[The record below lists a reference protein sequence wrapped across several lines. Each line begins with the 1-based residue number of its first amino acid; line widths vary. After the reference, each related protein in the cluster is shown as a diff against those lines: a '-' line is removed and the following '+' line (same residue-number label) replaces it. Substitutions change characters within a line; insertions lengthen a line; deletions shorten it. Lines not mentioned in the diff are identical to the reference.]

1 MVNHPVF
8 EGDGWMLDLG
18 SLLDYGLGYRFDQGL
33 IVSHAEH
40 DASSVYDAVLFVPAQ
55 ELLNLLKQAGL
66 LPPADQLR
74 TLESQMKPCLDDGR
88 HDAYLTMCIQGYDYR
103 CRRCGMVRY
112 FDTDPPEW
120 SRENAYRNLENEG
133 YPLNERGEY
142 AGKHPLEVKSAVMML
157 AQEALRRS
165 TTAIRRTSMETDLRG
180 PSATMDAVCRHHLR
194 RLQ

>member
-1 MVNHPVF
+1 MANHPVI

-40 DASSVYDAVLFVPAQ
+40 DASSVYDAVLFVPAK

-74 TLESQMKPCLDDGR
+74 TLESQMKPCLDDGQ
-88 HDAYLTMCIQGYDYR
+88 HEAYLTMCIQGYDYR

-112 FDTDPPEW
+112 YDTDPPEW

-142 AGKHPLEVKSAVMML
+142 AGKHPLAG
-157 AQEALRRS
+157 
-165 TTAIRRTSMETDLRG
+165 RT
-180 PSATMDAVCRHHLR
+180 P
-194 RLQ
+194 

>member
-1 MVNHPVF
+1 MANHPVF

-40 DASSVYDAVLFVPAQ
+40 DASSVYDAVLFVPTK

-66 LPPADQLR
+66 LPTADQL
-74 TLESQMKPCLDDGR
+74 
-88 HDAYLTMCIQGYDYR
+88 
-103 CRRCGMVRY
+103 
-112 FDTDPPEW
+112 W

-142 AGKHPLEVKSAVMML
+142 AGKHPLAGR
-157 AQEALRRS
+157 A
-165 TTAIRRTSMETDLRG
+165 
-180 PSATMDAVCRHHLR
+180 P
-194 RLQ
+194 